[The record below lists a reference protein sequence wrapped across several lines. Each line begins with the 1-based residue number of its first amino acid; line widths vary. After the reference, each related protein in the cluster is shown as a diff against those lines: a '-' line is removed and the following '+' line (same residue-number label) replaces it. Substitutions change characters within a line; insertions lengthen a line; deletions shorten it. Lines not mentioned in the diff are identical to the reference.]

1 MPVARKRHPLY
12 LLLPITAGLMIAAV
26 LALSAYQIWVMNFG
40 PDAPAYSLVIAGPDN
55 LPPGDARGAYLQ
67 LDGATNQR
75 YPTNLV
81 ALLETETPGVVAP
94 EQAPHVAPNE
104 LRAVVIR
111 QSVIADSADYR
122 VYRIAA
128 ETYPMGYERLPT
140 GTMIRVFPEDGV
152 WRPGNYIVDIP
163 ANGTFGGRSYYS
175 FMVDEPAK

>member
-1 MPVARKRHPLY
+1 
-12 LLLPITAGLMIAAV
+12 MILTV
-26 LALSAYQIWVMNFG
+26 LGLSAYEVWVMNFG
-40 PDAPAYSLVIAGPDN
+40 PDAPASSLVVADADN

-67 LDGATNQR
+67 LDGAANQR

-104 LRAVVIR
+104 LRAVVVR
-111 QSVIADSADYR
+111 QSVIADSSDYR

-128 ETYPMGYERLPT
+128 DPYAMGYDRLPG

-152 WRPGNYIVDIP
+152 WLPGNYIVDIP

-175 FMVDEPAK
+175 FMV